1 MYVVVWA
8 ICIAYA
14 MRHLGTFMRS
24 RYNDPITS
32 RQFPAEVAGRL
43 LLLSTS
49 TSIPVYW
56 YGLGPIAGK
65 PAAQMHQLW
74 RLHLGHTCMFGYVA
88 IMRFQS
94 IYFESRCGKAQLSSF
109 SWLAPH
115 VEKLSFAL
123 MAMAG
128 CKHVSTVVPSLGLLA
143 YAMLLGAP

>member
-1 MYVVVWA
+1 MGHLHRICDASPWYIHA
-8 ICIAYA
+8 ISLQ
-14 MRHLGTFMRS
+14 RPHHLSPVSCGGRWS
-24 RYNDPITS
+24 LAPPQHQHEHS
-32 RQFPAEVAGRL
+32 RL
-43 LLLSTS
+43 L
-49 TSIPVYW
+49 VW
-56 YGLGPIAGK
+56 LGPIAGK

-74 RLHLGHTCMFGYVA
+74 PLHLGYTCMFEYVA

-115 VEKLSFAL
+115 VERLSFAL

-128 CKHVSTVVPSLGLLA
+128 CKYVSTVVPSLGLLA